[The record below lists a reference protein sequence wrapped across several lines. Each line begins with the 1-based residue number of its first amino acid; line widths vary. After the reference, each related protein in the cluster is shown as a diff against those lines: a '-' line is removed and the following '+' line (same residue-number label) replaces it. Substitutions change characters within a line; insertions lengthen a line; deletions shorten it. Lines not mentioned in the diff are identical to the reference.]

1 MKFRFTIQE
10 KAGQRELDYE
20 INGAVLCGYTGRDQA
35 AVRKH
40 IEELAKEGI
49 EPPPSVPTLYPKPP
63 WGLMQTNAIQVE
75 GRETSGEMEFFM
87 LVDESS
93 IYVGAA
99 SDHTDRELERIDIRK
114 SKQVCPTILSRTVWN
129 YEEVKKTWD
138 QIQIRSWAFKDGQ
151 KSIYQESTLGSI
163 LPPEDLIHLV
173 RQQLN
178 DPIGGFVL
186 FSGTPPLLAGEMVF
200 ADRFEGE
207 LLNVN
212 FGRKIT
218 IAYDIHTLE
227 WFKDYPFLKSLS
239 NKESIK
245 HA

>member
-1 MKFRFTIQE
+1 MKFQFTIEE

-49 EPPPSVPTLYPKPP
+49 EPPPSVPTLYPKAP
-63 WGLMQTNAIQVE
+63 WGLAQKNAIQVE
-75 GRETSGEMEFFM
+75 GRETSGEMEFFL
-87 LVDESS
+87 LVDNSS

-114 SKQVCPTILSRTVWN
+114 SKQVCPTMLSRTVWN
-129 YEEVKKTWD
+129 YEEVKETWD

-163 LPPEDLIHLV
+163 LPPEDLIDLV

-178 DPIGGFVL
+178 DPIGGIAL

-207 LLNVN
+207 LLDVN

-227 WFKDYPFLKSLS
+227 WFKD
-239 NKESIK
+239 
-245 HA
+245 

>member
-1 MKFRFTIQE
+1 MKFQFTIEE

-49 EPPPSVPTLYPKPP
+49 EPPPSVPTLYPKAP
-63 WGLMQTNAIQVE
+63 WGLAQKNAIQVE

-87 LVDESS
+87 LVDNSS

-114 SKQVCPTILSRTVWN
+114 SKQVCPTMLSRTVWN
-129 YEEVKKTWD
+129 YEEVKETWD

-163 LPPEDLIHLV
+163 LPPEDLIDLV

-178 DPIGGFVL
+178 DPIGGIAL

-207 LLNVN
+207 LLDVN

-227 WFKDYPFLKSLS
+227 WFKD
-239 NKESIK
+239 
-245 HA
+245 

>member
-1 MKFRFTIQE
+1 MKFHFIIEE
-10 KAGQRELDYE
+10 KAGPKELDYE

-35 AVRKH
+35 AVRAH

-63 WGLMQTNAIQVE
+63 WGLTQKKAIQVE
-75 GRETSGEMEFFM
+75 GRETSGEIEFFM
-87 LVDESS
+87 LVDASR
-93 IYVGAA
+93 IFIGAA
-99 SDHTDRELERIDIRK
+99 SDHTDRALERIDIRK
-114 SKQVCPTILSRTVWN
+114 SKQVCPTILSRNLWD
-129 YEEVKKTWD
+129 YAEVKETWD

-173 RQQLN
+173 QQQLN
-178 DPIGGFVL
+178 DRTGGIAL
-186 FSGTPPLLAGEMVF
+186 FSGTPPLLAGEMLF

-207 LLNVN
+207 LLDVN
-212 FGRKIT
+212 LDRKIT

-227 WFKDYPFLKSLS
+227 WFKD
-239 NKESIK
+239 
-245 HA
+245 

>member
-1 MKFRFTIQE
+1 MKFQFTIEE
-10 KAGQRELDYE
+10 KAGRRELDCE

-35 AVRKH
+35 AVRRH

-49 EPPPSVPTLYPKPP
+49 EPPPSVPTLYPKAP
-63 WGLMQTNAIQVE
+63 WGLTQKDAIQVE
-75 GRETSGEMEFFM
+75 GRETSGEMEFFI
-87 LVDESS
+87 LVDNSR

-114 SKQVCPTILSRTVWN
+114 SKQVCPTILSRSLWN
-129 YEEVKKTWD
+129 YEEVAKTWD
-138 QIQIRSWAFKDGQ
+138 QIQIRSWAVKGGQ

-163 LPPEDLIHLV
+163 LPPQDLIHLV
-173 RQQLN
+173 QLQLT
-178 DPIGGFVL
+178 DPIGGIVF

-207 LLNVN
+207 LLDLN

-227 WFKDYPFLKSLS
+227 WFKD
-239 NKESIK
+239 
-245 HA
+245 